1 MIDIDNFKSVNDKYG
16 HLVGD
21 EVLRTL
27 GDIIINDHILR
38 ENDIAGRFGGEEF
51 IIILPETNS
60 INALEPATRLV
71 DKFKNI
77 AFSDNKDGNFTI
89 TLSVGISEYYPNDK
103 TNDDI
108 IRRADKAL
116 YFAKKHGKG
125 KVIVY
130 ENVF

>member
-1 MIDIDNFKSVNDKYG
+1 M
-16 HLVGD
+16 
-21 EVLRTL
+21 LRTL
-27 GDIIINDHILR
+27 GDLLINDHILR

-60 INALEPATRLV
+60 VNALEPATRLV
-71 DKFKNI
+71 EKFKNI
-77 AFSDNKDGNFTI
+77 AFSDNKDGNFSI
-89 TLSVGISEYYPNDK
+89 TLSVGISEYHPNDK